1 MATESKKET
10 GTTPYRT
17 RGNGVQIDLSSMFT
31 EIASPQQ
38 ETSSLSV
45 KPLTPVPDSTTCIPE
60 DVPTA
65 SLANLRGSL
74 WLDFGDERQN
84 EVGRTRSMAFALE
97 APADGSCVVD
107 VERVPHKKG
116 FDLIVD
122 DGSMSEKDGSTESK
136 PTSLSIDAGQRLL
149 MKVSWTPIDQVGV
162 REVIHLKLPRGRLC
176 ITVSGKARNVK
187 PSKTLCDGKVG
198 ISRIG
203 CDSVLLDSC
212 GSDQYTALL
221 FSREA

>member
-1 MATESKKET
+1 MATESKKES
-10 GTTPYRT
+10 GATPYRT

-38 ETSSLSV
+38 ETSSLSD

-97 APADGSCVVD
+97 APADDSCVVD

-122 DGSMSEKDGSTESK
+122 DGSAFKKDGSTESK
-136 PTSLSIDAGQRLL
+136 STSLSMHGGQRLL
-149 MKVSWTPIDQVGV
+149 MKVSWTPIEQGGV
-162 REVIHLKLPRGRLC
+162 SEVIHLKLPRGRLC
-176 ITVSGKARNVK
+176 VTVRGKARNVK
-187 PSKTLCDGKVG
+187 PSKTWCDGKVCITG
-198 ISRIG
+198 IG
-203 CDSVLLDSC
+203 CDSALFHFC

-221 FSREA
+221 PGEA